1 MIAVPIEGPI
11 GKGSI
16 VARRRRPSLFGEV
29 LYLTR
34 TSRRRNGCFEQDWTA
49 TVAWQ
54 YGSRRFTTTTVLLG
68 DLQLAEPSTTAFP
81 AAAAPQQSTALWRE
95 SHTTEPRL

>member
-16 VARRRRPSLFGEV
+16 VARRRRPSLVGEV
-29 LYLTR
+29 LYLAR
-34 TSRRRNGCFEQDWTA
+34 TSRRRNGRFEQDWTA

-54 YGSRRFTTTTVLLG
+54 YGTYRHTTTTVLLA
-68 DLQLAEPSTTAFP
+68 DLQLAEPSTSASP
-81 AAAAPQQSTALWRE
+81 AAPQPSAA
-95 SHTTEPRL
+95 P

>member
-16 VARRRRPSLFGEV
+16 VARRRRPSLLGEV

-34 TSRRRNGCFEQDWTA
+34 TSRRRNGRFEQDWTA

-54 YGSRRFTTTTVLLG
+54 YGTYRHTTTTVLLA
-68 DLQLAEPSTTAFP
+68 DLQLAEPSTSASP
-81 AAAAPQQSTALWRE
+81 AAPQPSAA
-95 SHTTEPRL
+95 P